1 MKQNQAVADFI
12 LNKLPESPHSAV
24 ILGSG
29 LGQFTAKLQNPIKI
43 PY

>member
-1 MKQNQAVADFI
+1 MNQGKAAADFI

-29 LGQFTAKLQNPIKI
+29 LGQFTAKLQKPIQI
-43 PY
+43 P